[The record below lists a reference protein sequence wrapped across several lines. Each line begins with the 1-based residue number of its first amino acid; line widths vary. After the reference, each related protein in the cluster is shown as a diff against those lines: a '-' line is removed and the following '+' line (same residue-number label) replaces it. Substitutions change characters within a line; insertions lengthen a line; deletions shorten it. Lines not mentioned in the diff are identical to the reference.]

1 MVDYQQ
7 QASRLRVSA
16 SLLSEEYDRMSLT
29 NLSIASTSEN
39 LKKTH
44 TKYDA
49 YGNEIGKASK
59 LVKEIKEK

>member
-16 SLLSEEYDRMSLT
+16 SILSQEYDRMSQA

-44 TKYDA
+44 SKYDI

-59 LVKEIKEK
+59 LVRDIKEK